1 MKALRSV
8 SCFMVIKYLGCSS
21 QLMAMEKL
29 GCFCCNIFLQRL
41 FIILNVDAEHRIVYP
56 GLDKE
61 PHQAVRCNSS
71 AGCGSCRLLDDS
83 NIQKE
88 I

>member
-29 GCFCCNIFLQRL
+29 GCFSAIF
-41 FIILNVDAEHRIVYP
+41 F
-56 GLDKE
+56 
-61 PHQAVRCNSS
+61 CS
-71 AGCGSCRLLDDS
+71 AYL
-83 NIQKE
+83 
-88 I
+88 

>member
-1 MKALRSV
+1 MLYGDKILGLFKPVDSYGKAWL
-8 SCFMVIKYLGCSS
+8 
-21 QLMAMEKL
+21 
-29 GCFCCNIFLQRL
+29 FCCNIFLQRL

-56 GLDKE
+56 ELDKE

-71 AGCGSCRLLDDS
+71 AGCGSCRLWDDS